1 MGIGSSKNANNGI
14 KRYQIVLQKITVKL
28 NSRFSD
34 RIFLW
39 LIDVNVLSVGLKSG
53 LSDTIGPLN
62 PP

>member
-14 KRYQIVLQKITVKL
+14 KRYQIVLQKITVML